1 MRGGEKD
8 FQTFRLGTAGLRPQ
22 TRAQGGVAPLM
33 RNVFAC
39 VPAAFL
45 LIGIPFQ
52 IAAYQSRIDSHLPF
66 GVVSVTK
73 ILMSLGMAACTVV
86 E

>member
-1 MRGGEKD
+1 MEEFCGGPLWNDSFTWNTENPD
-8 FQTFRLGTAGLRPQ
+8 FTPCFESTI
-22 TRAQGGVAPLM
+22 
-33 RNVFAC
+33 FAWI
-39 VPAAFL
+39 PAAFL